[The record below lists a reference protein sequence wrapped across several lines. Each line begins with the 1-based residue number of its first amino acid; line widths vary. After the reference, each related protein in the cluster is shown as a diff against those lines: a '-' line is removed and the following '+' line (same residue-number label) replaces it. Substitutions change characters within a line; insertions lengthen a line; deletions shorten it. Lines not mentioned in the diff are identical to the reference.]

1 MSGAYSC
8 CLHMWFHCSTGIG
21 GIQERIK
28 DAIEKIRLNKQLP
41 YLVGSVVEVRLAIS
55 GRNLLL

>member
-1 MSGAYSC
+1 MSAAYTCGSMC
-8 CLHMWFHCSTGIG
+8 IG

-55 GRNLLL
+55 GRSLLSW